1 MSQASPQSRVEV
13 TRHASPHLGAVA
25 AVYVVLKIASV
36 VPVSAFGMPFGVKP
50 PFFPALNAPIT
61 QVSNYFAGHA
71 HAVLMCAFLQF
82 GAAIPFG
89 IVTASVVS
97 RFRFFG
103 TKAAGIYIAL
113 FGGFLAAQD
122 EVISAAVLWV
132 LSRPVISQAPVFAQA
147 LHYLAVALG
156 GPGFTVPQ
164 GLLMAGISVV
174 GSFMKVL
181 PKWIVVL
188 GLVLAVTGELSWLS
202 MIFPQAGVLIPLT
215 RWPGFIWLIAMGF
228 ALPRSSEQVRGAA

>member
-1 MSQASPQSRVEV
+1 MPPLSPQPKAEL

-25 AVYVVLKIASV
+25 VVYVVLKIASV

-50 PFFPALNAPIT
+50 PFFPALNASIT
-61 QVSNYFAGHA
+61 EVANYFAGHA
-71 HAVLMCAFLQF
+71 HAVLICSFLQF

-89 IVTASVVS
+89 VVTAAVVS
-97 RFRFFG
+97 RFRFLG
-103 TKAAGIYIAL
+103 AKAAGIYIAL
-113 FGGFLAAQD
+113 FGGFMAAQD
-122 EVISAAVLWV
+122 EAISAAALWV
-132 LSRPVISQAPVFAQA
+132 LGHPIFSQVPAFAQM

-174 GSFMKVL
+174 GAFMKVL

-188 GLVLAVTGELSWLS
+188 GLVLAVMGELSWLS
-202 MIFPQAGVLIPLT
+202 MVFPQAGVLIPLT
-215 RWPGFIWLIAMGF
+215 RWPGFIWLIALGF
-228 ALPRSSEQVRGAA
+228 ALPRSIEQVRGAG